1 MAFKVTKRCTSWRDK
16 ACGTKNSL
24 EYISNPIGTKGYI
37 ASIYMR
43 FELFNSHLCVRQKS
57 PPQLRD
63 GLFNGVGQ
71 FQLLTWRKA
80 IELLDIA

>member
-1 MAFKVTKRCTSWRDK
+1 
-16 ACGTKNSL
+16 
-24 EYISNPIGTKGYI
+24 
-37 ASIYMR
+37 MR
-43 FELFNSHLCVRQKS
+43 FELFNSHLCVMQKS